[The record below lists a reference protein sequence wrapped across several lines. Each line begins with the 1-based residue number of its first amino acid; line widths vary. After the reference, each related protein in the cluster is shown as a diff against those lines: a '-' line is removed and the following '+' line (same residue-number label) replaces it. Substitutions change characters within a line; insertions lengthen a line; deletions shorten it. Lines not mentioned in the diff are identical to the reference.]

1 MSIIAKCLK
10 CRKEYE
16 LRYCNNR
23 LCLTCKVLNKKD
35 INNKTNKRISLI
47 KKSAMVS
54 CRFCK
59 KLTSGYHGKRYCS
72 NSCRTMFNNIPKKII
87 WAENEIL
94 ILQEKIEVWE
104 SIKNII

>member
-35 INNKTNKRISLI
+35 INKKTNKRISLI

-94 ILQEKIEVWE
+94 ILQKKIKVWE